1 MSNAPHRVTPILLL
15 CLLAGLCSPL
25 LAAEGDSPKWRGE
38 LPEVIR
44 NAAPGELIPVSI
56 ILVEQLHG
64 DALRAHA
71 RDVKDPDQRR
81 RILSDALK
89 DFARRQQARLRVRL
103 EQADRAGQIRRLR
116 FLWIGNIIAA
126 DLPVPLIREIT
137 DYPEVGHLNWEP
149 KRDVFIG
156 PRMTPEILPPTPLTR
171 YRGNAATDEI
181 ECGVDL
187 MQAPR
192 VWNELGNTGE
202 GAVIAMID
210 SGTCWRHSDI
220 ENQIWVNPGEDLD
233 GDGVVMD
240 PDDENGIDDDGN
252 GYVDDL
258 IGYDIDNGDND
269 PDDNNSHGSH
279 TSGTVAGDGTG
290 GSQTGMAPD
299 AAVMILRVGL
309 QFSDEPDVWEAMQY
323 AADNGADAISMS
335 LGWPHNQNP
344 DRATW
349 RTNCENTIDLGT
361 AMVIAAGNEG
371 SGSEPDN
378 VRTPGDVPRV
388 ITVGATNCSDQAASF
403 SSRGPVTWQDV
414 PPYNDFPYPP
424 GLIKPDVA
432 APGVDTKSHNLCS
445 GYSFKSGTSMATPH
459 VAGAVALM
467 KSSNP
472 GLTHD
477 DLKTI
482 LEDTSIDLGE
492 PGKDNTYGSGRVDA
506 YEAVLQSAS
515 SDGRISIRELSIACS
530 DVLNITLSDTDLKG
544 TGTQVVDVTSDTEPA
559 GESVTL
565 TETSATSGVF
575 KGEITADP
583 GTPTADGMIQVS
595 DGDTVV
601 ATYIDADDGK
611 GGTNVEKTD
620 TTAVDCRGPMISA
633 VEATDIDNTSATIRW
648 TTDENSDS
656 LVHYD
661 PTKPPAQ
668 VASDAAR
675 VTAHAVPLSGLAE
688 CTVYYY
694 DVTSADKLSNST
706 TDDNNGQ
713 YYRFETYGNFADIG
727 IAPCHQGQVTLDRPI
742 YACSD
747 TVTVSV
753 TDLDLNTDSG
763 VVETVMVKVSSTVEA
778 DGEWIELTEDSANS
792 ARFAGSIDLSPG
804 TAIPGD
810 GLLQAGD
817 DNLVT
822 ATYHDADDG
831 TGSPAIASRTST
843 TDCAAP
849 IGRDVT
855 ISRLAHTWAEV
866 SWTTDEPSTTRL
878 EYGPDAGLGN
888 LVEDSALSTTH
899 TVFIDGFDACQSV
912 FFTVG
917 GDDEYGNQLLL
928 DTGNGPFRFS
938 TNEIPGLYFYDG
950 FEQGAGEWVL
960 GEEWEIASP
969 MGKGGSRG
977 NPDPAEAF
985 VGATVLGLDLSG
997 TGSYAGDYEPNAH
1010 SAAASGRIL
1019 CSSCQS
1025 TELIFRR
1032 QLNVGGADKA
1042 ELAVISNGKDI
1053 VWDNGG
1059 ATLTENNWTEQR
1071 YDISAFADG
1080 KPFIQL
1086 RFSIDADAASQY
1098 SGWNVDEVIIKDG
1111 SLPDYVACGECGSA
1125 PSGLGLTSAEDAD
1138 ACGPAGID
1146 LQWEA
1151 ATSWGT
1157 GDSGTYALY
1166 RGTTADFVP
1175 DASNLVV
1182 AGLTGTSY
1190 RDDAAPVDTT
1200 VWYLLR
1206 AENDETCSS
1215 GPNNGGLVDDND
1227 NRLSAIETTSRPPAG
1242 SPGNSL
1248 MVEKVNDVHARLSWQ
1263 PTADTSY
1270 FIVRR
1275 SESPQMS
1282 GAVDIDQTTQTW
1294 SDDREALT
1302 NAKHFYYKV
1311 VAVNPCGQETP

>member
-1 MSNAPHRVTPILLL
+1 MFHAPRHLTVALVL
-15 CLLAGLCSPL
+15 CLLAGLVPSPF
-25 LAAEGDSPKWRGE
+25 AAEDDSPKWRGE
-38 LPEVIR
+38 LAEVIR
-44 NAAPGELIPVSI
+44 NAAPGERIPVSI
-56 ILVEQLHG
+56 ILGEQLHG
-64 DALRAHA
+64 EALRAHA
-71 RDVKDPDQRR
+71 EGIKDPDRRR
-81 RILSDALK
+81 RILADALK
-89 DFARRQQARLRVRL
+89 NFARQHQARLRLRL
-103 EQADRAGQIRRLR
+103 EQADRAGQVRRLR
-116 FLWIGNIIAA
+116 FLWIGNIVAA
-126 DLPVPLIREIT
+126 DLPVGLIREIT
-137 DYPEVGHLNWEP
+137 AYPEVDHLNWEP

-156 PRMTPEILPPTPLTR
+156 PRMTPEILPDNPLTR
-171 YRGNAATDEI
+171 YRGNAGTDEI

-210 SGTCWRHSDI
+210 SGTCWSHSDI

-240 PDDENGIDDDGN
+240 PDDQNGIDDDGN

-258 IGYDIDNGDND
+258 IGYDIGNGDND
-269 PDDNNSHGSH
+269 PNDDDSHGSH
-279 TSGTVAGDGTG
+279 TSGTVAGDGTAG
-290 GSQTGMAPD
+290 TQAGMAPD
-299 AAVMILRVGL
+299 ARVMILRVGL

-335 LGWPHNQNP
+335 LGWPHDQNP

-371 SGSEPDN
+371 SGNEPDN
-378 VRTPGDVPRV
+378 IRTPGDVPRV

-414 PPYNDFPYPP
+414 PPYNDYPYPP

-445 GYSFKSGTSMATPH
+445 GYSIKSGTSMATPH

-477 DLKTI
+477 DLKAI

-515 SDGRISIRELSIACS
+515 SDGRISIRETATACS
-530 DVLNITLSDTDLKG
+530 DVLHITLSDTDLKG
-544 TGTQVVDVTSDTEPA
+544 TGTHVVEVTSETEPN

-575 KGEITADP
+575 KGEISTDP
-583 GTPTADGMIQVS
+583 GPPTTDGLIQVA

-601 ATYIDADDGK
+601 VTYIDADDGQ

-620 TTAVDCRGPMISA
+620 TSAVDCRGPVISA
-633 VEATDIDNTSATIRW
+633 VETTDIDNTSATIRW
-648 TTDENSDS
+648 TTDEQSDS
-656 LVHYD
+656 LVRYD
-661 PTKPPAQ
+661 TTRPPGLEAGD
-668 VASDAAR
+668 SAR
-675 VTAHAVPLSGLAE
+675 VTQHAVPLTGLAE

-694 DVTSADKLSNST
+694 DVTSADSLANST

-713 YYRFETYGNFADIG
+713 YYRFETYGDFADIG
-727 IAPCHQGQVTLDRPI
+727 IAPCHQGQITLDQSI

-763 VVETVMVKVSSTVEA
+763 LVETVSVKVSSSAEP
-778 DGEWIELTEDSANS
+778 DGEWIVLTEENANS
-792 ARFAGSIDLSPG
+792 ARFVGSIDMAPG
-804 TAIPGD
+804 AAIAGD

-817 DNLVT
+817 GNLVT

-831 TGSPAIASRTST
+831 TGSPATTSRTST

-849 IGRDVT
+849 VGSGVA
-855 ISRLAHTWAEV
+855 ISRLAHSWAEI

-878 EYGPDAGLGN
+878 EYGPDAQLGN
-888 LVEDSALSTTH
+888 LVEDSALSTSH
-899 TVFIDGFDACQSV
+899 TVFIDGFDACQTV
-912 FFTVG
+912 FFRVG
-917 GDDEYGNQLLL
+917 GTDAYGNDLQL
-928 DTGNGPFRFS
+928 DTGNGPFHFS
-938 TNEIPGLYFYDG
+938 TMEVPGLYFYEG
-950 FEQGAGEWVL
+950 FEQGVGEWIL
-960 GEEWEIASP
+960 GTEWEIASP
-969 MGKGGSRG
+969 AGKGGSRG
-977 NPDPAEAF
+977 NPDPGAAF
-985 VGATVLGLDLSG
+985 VGASVLGLDLSG

-1019 CSSCQS
+1019 CSNCQN

-1032 QLNVGGADKA
+1032 YLNVQSSDNA
-1042 ELAVISNGKDI
+1042 ELAVISNGKDV
-1053 VWDNGG
+1053 VWNNGG
-1059 ATLTENNWTEQR
+1059 ATITENGWTEQR

-1086 RFSIDADAASQY
+1086 RFSIDADGSAQY
-1098 SGWNVDEVIIKDG
+1098 SGWNVDELIVKDG
-1111 SLPDYVACGECGSA
+1111 SLADYTACGDCGAA
-1125 PSGLGLTSAEDAD
+1125 PSGRGLNAAEDVD
-1138 ACGPAGID
+1138 ACGTAGIRVE
-1146 LQWEA
+1146 WEA

-1157 GDSGTYALY
+1157 GTSGTYALY
-1166 RGTTADFVP
+1166 RGTTPDFVP
-1175 DASNLVV
+1175 DSGTLVA
-1182 AGLTGTSY
+1182 AGLTDTFY
-1190 RDDAAPVDTT
+1190 QDDNAPVDTT
-1200 VWYLLR
+1200 VWYLVR

-1215 GPNNGGLVDDND
+1215 GPNNGGLLDDND
-1227 NRLSAIETTSRPPAG
+1227 NRLSAIDTTSRPAAG
-1242 SPGNSL
+1242 SPADSL
-1248 MVEKVNDVHARLSWQ
+1248 RVAKVNDAHARLSWQ
-1263 PTADTSY
+1263 PTPDTAH

-1275 SESPQMS
+1275 SESPDMA
-1282 GAVDIDQTTQTW
+1282 GALDLGQTPETW
-1294 SDDREALT
+1294 IEDRDALT
-1302 NAKHFYYKV
+1302 NAKHFFYKV